1 MDLIAQLAH
10 ELNLKAANIEA
21 AVKLIDEGNTIPFI
35 SRYRKEATGGM
46 DDVALRALD
55 ERLSYLRNLEQRK
68 EDVILLIDAQ
78 GKLTPELE
86 QQIRE
91 ATQLQRVED
100 LYKPYRKKRM
110 TRAQKAR
117 EAGLEPFVNLYHF
130 DMPTYLFNRG
140 GWESREVVEAYAHYA
155 DVAFHEFGQ
164 EIKYWFTFNEPIV
177 EPEQRYQ
184 EGVWFPQL
192 HDFNRARTV
201 QYHISLA
208 HALAVANYRR
218 AYDEGAIRADAK
230 IGMIN
235 CFTPVYTK
243 ENPSEADL
251 EAVRMTS
258 GINNRWWLDLITK
271 GELPADVLDSLAEGG
286 VKLPFRAGDQEILKQ
301 GVVDWLGCN
310 YYHPT
315 RVQAPAS
322 KVDQYGLPH
331 FADEYVWPDA
341 VMNES
346 RGWEIYPQGLYDFGM
361 DCAKNYPD
369 LEWFVSENGIGIM
382 DEYKNRDAEG
392 TIQDDYRVDFVR
404 QHLEWV
410 AKAIDEGAKCR
421 GYHYWAV
428 IDNWSWANAFKN
440 RYGFVEVDLMDGYK
454 RRLKKSAAWL
464 KQVATTHVVD

>member
-1 MDLIAQLAH
+1 
-10 ELNLKAANIEA
+10 
-21 AVKLIDEGNTIPFI
+21 
-35 SRYRKEATGGM
+35 
-46 DDVALRALD
+46 
-55 ERLSYLRNLEQRK
+55 
-68 EDVILLIDAQ
+68 
-78 GKLTPELE
+78 
-86 QQIRE
+86 
-91 ATQLQRVED
+91 
-100 LYKPYRKKRM
+100 
-110 TRAQKAR
+110 
-117 EAGLEPFVNLYHF
+117 
-130 DMPTYLFNRG
+130 
-140 GWESREVVEAYAHYA
+140 
-155 DVAFHEFGQ
+155 
-164 EIKYWFTFNEPIV
+164 
-177 EPEQRYQ
+177 
-184 EGVWFPQL
+184 
-192 HDFNRARTV
+192 
-201 QYHISLA
+201 
-208 HALAVANYRR
+208 
-218 AYDEGAIRADAK
+218 
-230 IGMIN
+230 MIN

-322 KVDQYGLPH
+322 KIDQYGLPH

-410 AKAIDEGAKCR
+410 AKAISEGAKCR

-428 IDNWSWANAFKN
+428 IDNWSWRMPLRTVTVLSRSTLWTVTSAALRSRQLGSSRSPRLTWLISERANAQTA
-440 RYGFVEVDLMDGYK
+440 
-454 RRLKKSAAWL
+454 RRCAQHMAHL
-464 KQVATTHVVD
+464 VAEGARPPCA

>member
-1 MDLIAQLAH
+1 MDLIAQLAG
-10 ELNLKAANIEA
+10 ELNLKAANVEA
-21 AVKLIDEGNTIPFI
+21 AVKLINEGNTIPFI

-130 DMPTYLFNRG
+130 DMPTYLFDRG

-155 DVAFHEFGQ
+155 DVAFREFGQ

-208 HALAVANYRR
+208 HALAVANYRK
-218 AYDEGAIRADAK
+218 AYDKGAVRADAK

-286 VKLPFRAGDQEILKQ
+286 AKLPFRAGDQEILKQ

-322 KVDQYGLPH
+322 KIDQYGLPH

-341 VMNES
+341 VMNKS
-346 RGWEIYPQGLYDFGM
+346 RGWEIYPKGLYDFGM

-440 RYGFVEVDLMDGYK
+440 RYGFVEVDLMDGYQ

>member
-1 MDLIAQLAH
+1 MDLIAQLAR

-130 DMPTYLFNRG
+130 DMPTYLFDRG

-155 DVAFHEFGQ
+155 DVAFREFGQ

-208 HALAVANYRR
+208 HALAVANYRK
-218 AYDEGAIRADAK
+218 AYDKGAVRADAK

-322 KVDQYGLPH
+322 KIDQYGLPH

-341 VMNES
+341 VMNKS
-346 RGWEIYPQGLYDFGM
+346 RGWEIYPKGLYDFGM

-440 RYGFVEVDLMDGYK
+440 RYGFVEVDLMDGYQ